1 MSEDV
6 RRFKSGII
14 LISAVCVS
22 IVLNFRNLHRKH
34 KKSLSVSPTAV
45 LAGVLDL
52 YLLTVYPIHVVYPL
66 ITTSSTALMI
76 SSGNVGRNYQL
87 KPTVCLVAVLM
98 SVTVV
103 LMAFDTAAP
112 STVLSSIDPIIVA
125 VLNLALSLFA
135 VFGKVPFLFRGFA
148 SAVLLAA
155 SVLTTSLAGQAV
167 IGPQRH
173 TSSAATSL
181 SIISSGAALAILT
194 RRFIAKTLPSF
205 STEYAALSA
214 LFVSVG
220 SSPLWST
227 SDASASDIV
236 TAVLSV
242 VSAVLLRFMTTHIA
256 VRPDPIFTPQ
266 PLAVST
272 SARRKIIMNP
282 APPPMKP
289 IDGPIPEDTFS
300 HAEYEVAV
308 PSTAPSSALSRAD
321 SFAGLVVEATGG
333 LDAVVGGDMD
343 FDEDELF
350 QRIHSRLTQFE

>member
-103 LMAFDTAAP
+103 LMASDTAAP
-112 STVLSSIDPIIVA
+112 STVLSSVDPIIVA

-155 SVLTTSLAGQAV
+155 SVLTTSLAGPAV
-167 IGPQRH
+167 IGLQH
-173 TSSAATSL
+173 TSSVVTSL

-194 RRFIAKTLPSF
+194 RRFIAKTLPTF

-214 LFVSVG
+214 LFVAVG

-227 SDASASDIV
+227 SVASASDIV